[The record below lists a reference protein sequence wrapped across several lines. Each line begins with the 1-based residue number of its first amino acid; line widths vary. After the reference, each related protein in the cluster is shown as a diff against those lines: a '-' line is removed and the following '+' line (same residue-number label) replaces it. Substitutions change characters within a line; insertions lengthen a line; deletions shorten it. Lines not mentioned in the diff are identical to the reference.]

1 MKVRCTKV
9 KFKQAFQYQLKRGL
23 SLLGWTYLCVLI
35 AVTIVPLLI
44 TTLMGRI
51 STIQVSDFLPSGI
64 LEFAILLFLIFYS
77 VLPYD
82 GFQFMIQNG
91 VGRKTYFYARTLT
104 TCVLALFG
112 CIVSVIYNFAISPFN
127 SEALSNDLFGMR
139 EMYAHFFSNALVGN
153 MVSFIVWVLFTI
165 CMAAS
170 WTLAGSILSLFDRRI
185 QIALVIGVPIVF
197 FIAATV
203 VSGLNVDGPVRMT
216 WIGNIVYWIAGE
228 NKATDLV
235 TYNPFQPLF
244 AGVVY
249 ALVVFGGSYFFNLK
263 LKTPR

>member
-1 MKVRCTKV
+1 M

-23 SLLGWTYLCVLI
+23 SLLGWTYLWVLV
-35 AVTIVPLLI
+35 AVTVVPLLI
-44 TTLMGRI
+44 TTLAGRI
-51 STIQVSDFLPSGI
+51 NTIQVSDFLPNGI
-64 LEFAILLFLIFYS
+64 LELAILLFLIFYTL
-77 VLPYD
+77 LPYD

-112 CIVSVIYNFAISPFN
+112 CLVSVIYNFAILPFDR
-127 SEALSNDLFGMR
+127 EALSNDLFGMR

-153 MVSFIVWVLFTI
+153 LVSFIVWVLFTI
-165 CMAAS
+165 CVAAS
-170 WTLAGSILSLFDRRI
+170 ANLAGSILALFDRRI
-185 QIALVIGVPIVF
+185 QIVLVIGVPIVF
-197 FIAATV
+197 FIASTV
-203 VSGLNVDGPVRMT
+203 VSGLNVEGPVRMT

-228 NKATDLV
+228 EKGSPLG

-244 AGVVY
+244 AGLVY
-249 ALVVFGGSYFFNLK
+249 SLLIFGGSYFLNLK